1 MSANRATAVRYRID
15 PTASRFVVQATA
27 TGLLSAFG
35 HNPTIAICGFGGDV
49 RFIPGTLEEAS
60 LLMLIKADSLAVVD
74 KVSAKDR
81 LEIERAMREDVMEI
95 ARYPEIVFMTTN
107 VRANPLT
114 ENLYQVLI
122 AGKLTLHGV
131 TRDCPLEAQ
140 VTLNGDSLHAQGEF
154 KLRQTD
160 YGIKPTS
167 VAAGTL
173 KVKDELQ
180 FSFDIEAQK
189 EEG

>member
-1 MSANRATAVRYRID
+1 MGENGTTVRYRID
-15 PTASRFVVQATA
+15 PTASRFVVQAFA
-27 TGLLSAFG
+27 DGLLSVFG

-49 RFIPGTLEEAS
+49 RFIPNTLEEAS
-60 LLMLIKADSLAVVD
+60 LLMLIKSDSLAVVD

-114 ENLYQVLI
+114 ENLYRVLI
-122 AGKLTLHGV
+122 TGKLTLHGV
-131 TRDCPLEAQ
+131 TRDCPLDAQ
-140 VTLNGDSLHAQGEF
+140 VTLNEDSLHAQGEF